1 MSDLK
6 VEMTR
11 IKCEASTFKQEVT
24 QLKKGKE
31 GQKKREAI
39 VNSELS
45 RIRAQ
50 MVATNQEL
58 EATSKS
64 KEAFKSVSLNKEI
77 ILGFSLLGFEP
88 RTYRSQ
94 YLFLYRPLVSQWKNS
109 GNHTE
114 IKLKLAGRYSNDP
127 KALG

>member
-11 IKCEASTFKQEVT
+11 IKCEAATFKQEVI

-39 VNSELS
+39 VSSELS
-45 RIRAQ
+45 RLRAQ

-64 KEAFKSVSLNKEI
+64 KEAFKSVSLNMEI
-77 ILGFSLLGFEP
+77 ILVFFSGGI
-88 RTYRSQ
+88 RT
-94 YLFLYRPLVSQWKNS
+94 
-109 GNHTE
+109 
-114 IKLKLAGRYSNDP
+114 ADP
-127 KALG
+127 PIPICMC